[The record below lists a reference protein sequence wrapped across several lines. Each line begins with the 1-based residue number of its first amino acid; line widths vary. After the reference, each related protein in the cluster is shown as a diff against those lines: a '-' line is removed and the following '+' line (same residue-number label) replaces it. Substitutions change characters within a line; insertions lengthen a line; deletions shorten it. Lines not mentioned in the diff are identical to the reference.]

1 MVLEKKTKEILYN
14 WATARNWDEMSSE
27 SNIKDGRS
35 RVPKHFFICLHPF
48 PLTRLSQPESREA
61 APEPARVLFSAASSA
76 GPSGLPAALIHG

>member
-14 WATARNWDEMSSE
+14 WATARKWDEMSSE

-48 PLTRLSQPESREA
+48 PITRLSQPESREA
-61 APEPARVLFSAASSA
+61 APKPARVLFSAASA
-76 GPSGLPAALIHG
+76 GPCGLPAALIHG